1 MRVSKGPSTAMA
13 GARDLKGRGISPPP
27 RFTSSRNGLAIRL
40 SARPLRGPGD
50 NKLMLRSEEPFIS
63 VETSAP
69 FCAPLL
75 LYLSEQTER
84 HVSVTRKQCPSNQGA
99 LNA

>member
-1 MRVSKGPSTAMA
+1 
-13 GARDLKGRGISPPP
+13 
-27 RFTSSRNGLAIRL
+27 
-40 SARPLRGPGD
+40 
-50 NKLMLRSEEPFIS
+50 MLRSEEPFIS